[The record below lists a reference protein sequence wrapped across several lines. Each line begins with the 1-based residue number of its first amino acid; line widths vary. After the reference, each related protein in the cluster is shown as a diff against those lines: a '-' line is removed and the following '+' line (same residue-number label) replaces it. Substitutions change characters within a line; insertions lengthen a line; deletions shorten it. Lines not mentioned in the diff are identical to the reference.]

1 MIFEIVMLILAVG
14 LITFCIYM
22 QNGPPRSR
30 TSPQQLARYRRGTFF
45 IAAWGIIFVVRIL
58 THTYK

>member
-1 MIFEIVMLILAVG
+1 MTFEIVMLVLAVG
-14 LITFCIYM
+14 LVAFCLYM
-22 QNGPPRSR
+22 QNGPARSR

-45 IAAWGIIFVVRIL
+45 FTAWGIIFVVRIL